1 MADAV
6 VSLELATKNREE
18 VCAVSATA
26 TRADVALVA
35 GLQYGAESAYEELI
49 NLYQHQVYNLVYRLL
64 PDPGDACDVVQEVF
78 LKVFRNIGNFRAQSS
93 LKTWVYR
100 IALNEA
106 QNKRRWFGRHRRHE
120 VDLDREDDHA
130 RSLQDSLPDSSSSP
144 FDLVLG
150 AETQDRIED
159 ALQTLSPNFRDAVV
173 LRDIEELSYDEI
185 AEILNI
191 NMGTV
196 KSRILRGREAL
207 RKQLLAAEPGFCAS
221 LRGLAAFDES
231 AQNGI
236 AKCSDSGGGSRR
248 RSLCASGD

>member
-6 VSLELATKNREE
+6 VRLELIPESSIQATED
-18 VCAVSATA
+18 VCPSAHEATSTA
-26 TRADVALVA
+26 PSRVDIALVA
-35 GLQYGAESAYEELI
+35 ALQAGIESAYEELI
-49 NLYQHQVYNLVYRLL
+49 DLYQQPVYNLVYRLL
-64 PDPGDACDVVQEVF
+64 PDPGEASDVVQEVF

-106 QNKRRWFGRHRRHE
+106 HNKRRWFGRHKRHE

-130 RSLQDSLPDSSSSP
+130 RSLQDSLSDNASSP
-144 FDLVLG
+144 FDLMLG
-150 AETQDRIED
+150 AEMQERIEE
-159 ALQTLSPNFRDAVV
+159 ALQKLSPNFRDAVV

-185 AEILNI
+185 ADILNI

-207 RKQLLAAEPGFCAS
+207 RKQLMTEESGVYAS
-221 LRGLAAFDES
+221 IRGMV
-231 AQNGI
+231 
-236 AKCSDSGGGSRR
+236 SGN
-248 RSLCASGD
+248 